1 MYFSYSISYSTVTPL
16 ANQPTRRERLWV
28 GAASHCPQADP
39 TMALRRLALPFAP
52 LRGRLHSSAST
63 VRIAMVGCGK
73 MAEALAD
80 GLQTTFPK
88 VEVHAFDLNESRT
101 ELFRSRFGAVVHSSA
116 SEAVRGADLLLL
128 ACKPQNIE
136 AVGKELAGSIDESTV
151 VLSILAGT
159 PLRTLSSNLNVTRT
173 VRSMPN
179 TPAAVKEGITVWMG
193 TPELSESDRQ
203 LVAKVLGAFGEEV
216 MVDDEKYLDMA
227 TAISGSGPAYVHT
240 AWSKVPSLQAHHR
253 SRGPPA
259 CAGLIPLTARGGRS
273 PLGCQRE
280 AAGRRS
286 GACPHSADCGAS
298 AHLPSQVLLLME
310 SMVDAG
316 VHFGFPRA
324 VATKLVQQTVKGTAI
339 YAMSPEVGQ
348 ANAT

>member
-1 MYFSYSISYSTVTPL
+1 
-16 ANQPTRRERLWV
+16 
-28 GAASHCPQADP
+28 
-39 TMALRRLALPFAP
+39 
-52 LRGRLHSSAST
+52 
-63 VRIAMVGCGK
+63 MVGCGK

-88 VEVHAFDLNESRT
+88 LELHAFDLNESRT
-101 ELFRSRFGAVVHSSA
+101 ELFRSRFGAVIHSSA
-116 SEAVRGADLLLL
+116 REAARGVDLLLL

-136 AVGKELAGSIDESTV
+136 AVGCELIGGIDDSTI

-159 PLRTLSSNLNVTRT
+159 PLRSLSANLGVTRT

-193 TPELSESDRQ
+193 TPELSESDRL
-203 LVAKVLGAFGEEV
+203 LVSKVLGAFGEEV

-227 TAISGSGPAYVHT
+227 TAISGSGPAYV
-240 AWSKVPSLQAHHR
+240 
-253 SRGPPA
+253 
-259 CAGLIPLTARGGRS
+259 
-273 PLGCQRE
+273 
-280 AAGRRS
+280 
-286 GACPHSADCGAS
+286 
-298 AHLPSQVLLLME
+298 LLLME
-310 SMVDAG
+310 AMIDSG

-348 ANAT
+348 ANATSLRGDITSPGGTTASALYSLEKGGFRTTVSDGLWAAYRRSLELGGNDSNVGPDRNKR

>member
-1 MYFSYSISYSTVTPL
+1 MVRFATQTSREPPTQRSIALTP
-16 ANQPTRRERLWV
+16 
-28 GAASHCPQADP
+28 
-39 TMALRRLALPFAP
+39 MLRRLSLPFAP

-80 GLQTTFPK
+80 GLQTTFPSA
-88 VEVHAFDLNESRT
+88 EVHAFDLNESRSD
-101 ELFRSRFGAVVHSSA
+101 LFRSRFGAVVHSSA

-159 PLRTLSSNLNVTRT
+159 PLRTLSSNLNVRRT

-193 TPELSESDRQ
+193 TPELSESDRR

-227 TAISGSGPAYVHT
+227 TAISGSGPAYVQPH
-240 AWSKVPSLQAHHR
+240 
-253 SRGPPA
+253 
-259 CAGLIPLTARGGRS
+259 GR
-273 PLGCQRE
+273 
-280 AAGRRS
+280 
-286 GACPHSADCGAS
+286 
-298 AHLPSQVLLLME
+298 
-310 SMVDAG
+310 
-316 VHFGFPRA
+316 
-324 VATKLVQQTVKGTAI
+324 K
-339 YAMSPEVGQ
+339 
-348 ANAT
+348 

>member
-1 MYFSYSISYSTVTPL
+1 
-16 ANQPTRRERLWV
+16 
-28 GAASHCPQADP
+28 
-39 TMALRRLALPFAP
+39 MALRRLALPFAP

-159 PLRTLSSNLNVTRT
+159 PLRTLSSNLGVTRA

>member
-1 MYFSYSISYSTVTPL
+1 
-16 ANQPTRRERLWV
+16 
-28 GAASHCPQADP
+28 
-39 TMALRRLALPFAP
+39 
-52 LRGRLHSSAST
+52 
-63 VRIAMVGCGK
+63 MVGCGK

-80 GLQTTFPK
+80 GLQTTFPSA
-88 VEVHAFDLNESRT
+88 EVHAFDLNESRSD
-101 ELFRSRFGAVVHSSA
+101 LFRSRFGAVVHSSA

-136 AVGKELAGSIDESTV
+136 AVGMELAGSIDESTV

-159 PLRTLSSNLNVTRT
+159 PLRTLSSSLNVRRT

-193 TPELSESDRQ
+193 TPELSESDRR
-203 LVAKVLGAFGEEV
+203 LVGKVLGAFGEEV

-227 TAISGSGPAYVHT
+227 TAISGSGPAYV
-240 AWSKVPSLQAHHR
+240 
-253 SRGPPA
+253 
-259 CAGLIPLTARGGRS
+259 
-273 PLGCQRE
+273 
-280 AAGRRS
+280 
-286 GACPHSADCGAS
+286 
-298 AHLPSQVLLLME
+298 LLLME
-310 SMVDAG
+310 AMIDAG

-348 ANAT
+348 ANATSLRGDITSPGGTTASALYELEKGGFRTTVSDGLWAAYRRSLELGGNDSNVGPDRTMDRTKK

>member
-1 MYFSYSISYSTVTPL
+1 
-16 ANQPTRRERLWV
+16 
-28 GAASHCPQADP
+28 
-39 TMALRRLALPFAP
+39 
-52 LRGRLHSSAST
+52 
-63 VRIAMVGCGK
+63 MVGCGK

-88 VEVHAFDLNESRT
+88 LEVHAFDLNESRA

-116 SEAVRGADLLLL
+116 GEAVRGADLLLL

-159 PLRTLSSNLNVTRT
+159 PLRTLSSNLGVTRA

-193 TPELSESDRQ
+193 TPELSEGDRQ

-227 TAISGSGPAYVHT
+227 TAISGSGPAYVLAT
-240 AWSKVPSLQAHHR
+240 CSKAPSLAAAHAAHHR

-259 CAGLIPLTARGGRS
+259 GAGLYTSYSPRGEPS
-273 PLGCQRE
+273 PLRCQRE
-280 AAGRRS
+280 ATRRRS
-286 GACPHSADCGAS
+286 GAYPHSAECNAS

-339 YAMSPEVGQ
+339 YAMSPEVDQ
-348 ANAT
+348 ANTT

>member
-1 MYFSYSISYSTVTPL
+1 
-16 ANQPTRRERLWV
+16 
-28 GAASHCPQADP
+28 
-39 TMALRRLALPFAP
+39 
-52 LRGRLHSSAST
+52 
-63 VRIAMVGCGK
+63 MVGCGK

-88 VEVHAFDLNESRT
+88 LEVHAFDLNESRT

-116 SEAVRGADLLLL
+116 GEAVRGADLLLL

-136 AVGKELAGSIDESTV
+136 AVGKELAGSIDESTI

-159 PLRTLSSNLNVTRT
+159 PLRTLSSNLGVTRA

-193 TPELSESDRQ
+193 TPELSEGDRQ

-227 TAISGSGPAYVHT
+227 TAISGSGPAY
-240 AWSKVPSLQAHHR
+240 
-253 SRGPPA
+253 
-259 CAGLIPLTARGGRS
+259 
-273 PLGCQRE
+273 
-280 AAGRRS
+280 
-286 GACPHSADCGAS
+286 
-298 AHLPSQVLLLME
+298 VLLLME

-348 ANAT
+348 ANATSLRGDITSPGGTTASALYELEKGGFRTTVSDGLWAAYRRSLELGGNNSNVGPDRNKR